1 VRRGGCA
8 VRRVTLQLKGASR
21 LLCLPGLPVAVKLAD
36 RYLGLA
42 PKANIIR
49 SASADR
55 LKGTNYGHLGVN
67 VIAHVIKLTTGYWPL
82 TTTTNVTQNITG
94 Y

>member
-1 VRRGGCA
+1 MADFVFNY
-8 VRRVTLQLKGASR
+8 VFSKVLRVF
-21 LLCLPGLPVAVKLAD
+21 LCLPGLPVAVKLAD

-55 LKGTNYGHLGVN
+55 LKGTNYGHWDKRL
-67 VIAHVIKLTTGYWPL
+67 LTT
-82 TTTTNVTQNITG
+82 
-94 Y
+94 

>member
-1 VRRGGCA
+1 VF
-8 VRRVTLQLKGASR
+8 LS
-21 LLCLPGLPVAVKLAD
+21 LPGLPVAVKLAD

-55 LKGTNYGHLGVN
+55 LKGTNYGHWDKRL
-67 VIAHVIKLTTGYWPL
+67 LTT
-82 TTTTNVTQNITG
+82 
-94 Y
+94 